1 MLAIIEILLAPILTF
16 IFELFVEF
24 IFTGILYAITS
35 IIVRTI
41 ESTRDTIESVA
52 DDAAKTPEKRAVI
65 IFFLIMSGFMAGV
78 IISAISPER
87 IIKIDSITGISLLI
101 TPLILGMVTS
111 YVCRFEKERDQGPSI
126 LTTFLGGALFGL
138 TAALTR
144 LLFIIQKQA

>member
-41 ESTRDTIESVA
+41 ESARDTIESVA

-78 IISAISPER
+78 MISAISPER

-111 YVCRFEKERDQGPSI
+111 YVGRFEKERDQGPSI

>member
-41 ESTRDTIESVA
+41 ESARDTIESVA

-78 IISAISPER
+78 MISAISPER

-111 YVCRFEKERDQGPSI
+111 YVGRFEKERDQGPSI

-138 TAALTR
+138 TAAVTR